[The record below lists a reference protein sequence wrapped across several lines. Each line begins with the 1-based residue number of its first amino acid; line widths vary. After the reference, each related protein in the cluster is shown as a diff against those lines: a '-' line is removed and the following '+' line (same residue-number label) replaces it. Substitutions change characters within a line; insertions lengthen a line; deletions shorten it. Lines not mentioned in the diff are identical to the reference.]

1 MMAYPQIY
9 LGQIPGTAA
18 ERIALRERALELR
31 AALRVGPR
39 GRPELDPTF
48 ALLNFAAGV
57 APSESRGAGVT
68 ELLLLRPNAAIVAA
82 IHAYSGPIEVTP
94 DGRWTDLITGSA
106 IRDERGRSPLQI
118 VRAQRDTV
126 RARLDQHAGSLLDS
140 AAGSA
145 AEASLFGRMVG
156 ALICAPATHPESR
169 ISLDVDDHRQQLKIL
184 GLDELAGLA
193 TMIRA
198 GVQFSEA
205 AMRWIVGDLFE
216 GRPWHDG
223 ERQLFELAPG
233 RFQLRVLGDGDRPEA
248 VVPLMEGDTIA
259 GRRRSAQRYER
270 RITLTGDDL
279 ISSDHAR
286 LSCGDGDLVILSDT
300 SKNGTWVVPPGG
312 AEERLHSAERA
323 IALGAVLRMGMTRM
337 RLERIGES

>member
-1 MMAYPQIY
+1 MAYPQIY

-31 AALRVGPR
+31 AALRAGPR
-39 GRPELDPTF
+39 GRPELDSTF

-57 APSESRGAGVT
+57 APGEPGGAT
-68 ELLLLRPNAAIVAA
+68 AIELLLLRPNAVIVAA
-82 IHAYSGPIEVTP
+82 LRTYPGPIEVTP
-94 DGRWTDLITGSA
+94 DGRWTDLTTGAA
-106 IRDERGRSPLQI
+106 IRDERGRSPLQV
-118 VRAQRDTV
+118 VRAQRDAV
-126 RARLDQHAGSLLDS
+126 RALLDQHAGTLIDS
-140 AAGSA
+140 AAGSM
-145 AEASLFGRMVG
+145 AEAPSFARTVG

-193 TMIRA
+193 AMLRA
-198 GVQFSEA
+198 GARLSEA

-223 ERQLFELAPG
+223 ERLLFELAPG
-233 RFQLRVLGDGDRPEA
+233 RFQLRVLGEGDRPEA
-248 VVPLMEGDTIA
+248 VVPLMEGENVA

-286 LSCGDGDLVILSDT
+286 LSCGDGDLVIVSDT
-300 SKNGTWVVPPGG
+300 SKNGTWVTLPGG
-312 AEERLHSAERA
+312 AEERLHSAERT